1 MSGAAIINYVLSQNA
16 PLTAVVSGTKII
28 AGMVPLNVELPAIS
42 IRQIS
47 GAERESIKRTGTRTV
62 TDRVQV
68 AALASTYAQQKQIIE
83 LIRNAVTSS
92 RTTTNTFQVDSI
104 SHDIDGP
111 DLYSE
116 EPVTFEQSIDFIV
129 RFYR

>member
-1 MSGAAIINYVLSQNA
+1 MSGIAIINYVLSQNA
-16 PLTAVVSGTKII
+16 PLTAVVAGAKII

-47 GAERESIKRTGTRTV
+47 GVERESIKRTGTQTV

-68 AALASTYAQQKQIIE
+68 AVLASTYAQQKEIIE
-83 LIRNAVTSS
+83 LVRNAVTSS
-92 RTTTNTFQVDSI
+92 RTTINTFQVDSI

-116 EPVTFEQSIDFIV
+116 EPVIFEQSIDFIV